1 MIVTMN
7 SSADGSRVM
16 AQRDPLKSNRGRL
29 PLLRLGWPGHSARR
43 PGEGGR
49 RPPPMTLS
57 IRTRLMLLVL
67 AVLLPGMVAALWV
80 AWQAWQDGSDL
91 LVRHMRDNARALS
104 MVVDRELAQRA
115 TIARVLSLSRM
126 LDSAP
131 EVDPGQLL
139 LLEAQARRA
148 MQGLDGW
155 VTLNTQ
161 EFEMFSTRDQPR
173 PGGPLRL
180 MRPRPPGSPPLL
192 DRPMIGGLESDPTG
206 GPMRAAIVQP
216 VERGGRTLANFLVTI
231 LPQELQQ
238 IIDHQGL
245 PADWT
250 AAVVDGRGTV
260 VARSPGG
267 LRHSG
272 RSISPQLA
280 AMMQRYDEALFQ
292 GENLDGQPVMAYFS
306 TSPQGWTFIITVPR
320 ELLSG
325 GQMRALTPVL
335 MGALVLLMLGLAGAL
350 WVGLRIT
357 RPLDDLTSMAQALQ
371 SGRQVQSQPTG
382 IDECDHVARALASAS
397 DSVHRARIELEQR
410 VNDAVE
416 RTREAEQLSS
426 RSQRIA
432 ALGRLTGG
440 VAHDFN
446 NLLGVISNSAHLIQ
460 RHTSNETLQVPIG
473 AILRSVEVGSRLT
486 QHLLRFAGRQPVR
499 PQALDLVSTLQD
511 LRELLTTVLGK
522 RVELTL
528 ELQPA
533 TRMVTVDPAELE
545 LALINIALNARDAI
559 NGTGRV
565 RIEVRDALAHE
576 TEGLARGDYAL
587 IAVTDNGPGIP
598 EDMLPRVFEPFFTS
612 KPMGKATGLGL
623 SQVMGFCVQAGGSAR
638 IASPPGGGTT
648 VTLLLPAR
656 GSAAGPTPAASAP
669 DLSALAGVRVLL
681 VEDNEDLSR
690 VTATLLRSFSCQVI
704 CAYDADD
711 ALRRFGTGAG
721 IDVVLSDVM
730 MPGAMDGAT
739 LVRALRALRPGLP
752 AVLISGYSAALT
764 DEPSFIVLRKPCSP
778 AQLLDGLRRA
788 MAGQGPVPAPTPR
801 PARGADT

>member
-1 MIVTMN
+1 MLERDEVEHSIVARAST
-7 SSADGSRVM
+7 AW
-16 AQRDPLKSNRGRL
+16 QRLRWWKAAPHRHE
-29 PLLRLGWPGHSARR
+29 PLLS
-43 PGEGGR
+43 
-49 RPPPMTLS
+49 MS
-57 IRTRLMLLVL
+57 VRTRLVLLVL
-67 AVLLPGMVAALWV
+67 AVVLPGALAALWA
-80 AWQAWQDGSDL
+80 AWRADEER
-91 LVRHMRDNARALS
+91 LVRHLRDDARALS

-115 TIARVLSLSRM
+115 AIARVLTLART
-126 LDSAP
+126 LDQLPDIEPAQL
-131 EVDPGQLL
+131 QLL
-139 LLEAQARRA
+139 ETQARRA

-155 VTLNTQ
+155 VALSTQ
-161 EFEMFSTRDQPR
+161 DEILFSTRLAPS
-173 PGGPLRL
+173 PGDEPLTSRRSRGP
-180 MRPRPPGSPPLL
+180 GAPPLAN
-192 DRPMIGGLESDPTG
+192 RPMVGALEPGRQGDP
-206 GPMRAAIVQP
+206 PHASLVQP
-216 VERGGRTLANFLVTI
+216 VERRGQVLANLEVTI
-231 LPQELQQ
+231 LPQELQRLITRQ
-238 IIDHQGL
+238 DL
-245 PADWT
+245 PQDWT
-250 AAVVDGRGTV
+250 AAVLDGRGRV
-260 VARSPGG
+260 VASSSGG
-267 LRHSG
+267 PILTE
-272 RSISPQLA
+272 PA
-280 AMMQRYDEALFQ
+280 AWPALNALMQAHDEALFQ
-292 GENLDGQPVMAYFS
+292 GMNPSGQSVLAFFS
-306 TSPQGWTFIITVPR
+306 TSSQGWSFIITAPR
-320 ELLSG
+320 ERLAG
-325 GQMRALTPVL
+325 GHLQALMPVL
-335 MGALVLLMLGLAGAL
+335 LGALVLLGMGLAGAL
-350 WVGLRIT
+350 WLGRRIA
-357 RPLDDLTSMAQALQ
+357 RPLDDLTSMARSLQ
-371 SGRQVQSQPTG
+371 TGGPLRQRATG
-382 IDECDHVARALASAS
+382 IEEWDDVSRALVNASEAMRRS
-397 DSVHRARIELEQR
+397 RSELEQR
-410 VNDAVE
+410 VNEAVE
-416 RTREAEQLSS
+416 RTRETEQISS

-460 RHTSNETLQVPIG
+460 RHVHNEALQVPLG
-473 AILRSVEVGSRLT
+473 AIRRSVEVGSRLT

-565 RIEVRDALAHE
+565 RIEVRDALAQE